1 MRDFSPLD
9 GLNWVIATCDRGLR
23 SVFGPGCD
31 RKEGGYRIPP
41 GNRDR
46 TGVGCDRKEGGYRI
60 PPGNRDRTGVDPSNW
75 PYSTSLGPSPCTQ
88 R

>member
-46 TGVGCDRKEGGYRI
+46 TGV
-60 PPGNRDRTGVDPSNW
+60 DPSNW